1 MPWGQHRGDLGLASP
16 RSQGREPGLGAI
28 NSSRRVELLLVPT
41 LLRMSQPALAW
52 AGARRSQRAG
62 QRLEAWPKCRP
73 VTRETEAGRPLEWEG
88 VGLLPRGTCVP
99 GSPMKMDVIL
109 LAPCNPES
117 FLPVLRIAVHVTNIP
132 NGLLGVSTGERV
144 EVCLARSV
152 WGSSSWHKPS
162 RP

>member
-1 MPWGQHRGDLGLASP
+1 MSLPSWFGVFQWGLGPRALGTAQRGLGPGFP

-73 VTRETEAGRPLEWEG
+73 VTLETEAGRPLEWEG

-99 GSPMKMDVIL
+99 GSPMKMDDVIL
-109 LAPCNPES
+109 LAPCNPE
-117 FLPVLRIAVHVTNIP
+117 R
-132 NGLLGVSTGERV
+132 
-144 EVCLARSV
+144 
-152 WGSSSWHKPS
+152 
-162 RP
+162 